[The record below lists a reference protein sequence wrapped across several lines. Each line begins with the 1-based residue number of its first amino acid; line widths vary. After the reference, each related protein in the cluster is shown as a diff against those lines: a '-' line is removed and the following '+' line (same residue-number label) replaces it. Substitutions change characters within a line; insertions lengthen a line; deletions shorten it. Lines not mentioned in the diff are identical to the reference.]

1 MIQLKITGFT
11 NVRAG
16 TLIFDEGSEAA
27 GYASESS
34 YLKYPCDSVA
44 RSQNGAMSSTPV
56 ARPAWILAAT
66 ILGSSLAFIDGTV
79 VNVALPGIQHAL
91 NATVADA
98 QWVVES
104 YALLLAA
111 LILLG
116 GAAGDFY
123 GRRLV
128 FIIGVLLFAAA
139 SAWCGLAPD
148 IRHLIAARAL
158 QGMGGAML
166 VPGSLAIISAAFP
179 MAERGKAIGTW
190 SGFTGIT
197 AAIGPVLG
205 GWLVQ
210 HLSWRWVFFINLP
223 IAAAVVVISLLFV
236 PESCGEGAK
245 RKLDIIGASL
255 ITLGLG
261 LLVFGMIEA
270 PGTGWGNPVAW
281 GTATFGA
288 LAIALFLWR
297 EGRTDASLVPM
308 RLFRSMN
315 FSGANLLTLLLYAA
329 LGALLFFL
337 PYNLIQVQGYT
348 PTQAGAA
355 NLPLILILFFLSRW
369 AGGLVAHYGAKLPL
383 VIGPM
388 IAACGF
394 LLFARPGI
402 GGDYWTTYFPAMIV
416 LGLGMSGVVA
426 PLTTT
431 VMDSVSEHQAGVAS
445 GVNNAVSRVASLL
458 SIAVLGMVAFHVF
471 NHQLADK
478 LDTSKLPAP
487 AKHSVLAQRNRLT
500 QIEPPSGL
508 DTDQEQALKR
518 WVDESFLSGFRW
530 VMVISAGL
538 AILSAF
544 SAWRMIEGNPSRS
557 TKNQ

>member
-1 MIQLKITGFT
+1 MADRPSLH
-11 NVRAG
+11 AG
-16 TLIFDEGSEAA
+16 WVLTAA
-27 GYASESS
+27 
-34 YLKYPCDSVA
+34 
-44 RSQNGAMSSTPV
+44 
-56 ARPAWILAAT
+56 

-79 VNVALPGIQHAL
+79 VNVALPSIQHGL
-91 NATVADA
+91 NATVSGA

-104 YALLLAA
+104 YALFLAA

-123 GRRLV
+123 GRRLL
-128 FIIGVLLFAAA
+128 FLIGVALFAAA
-139 SAWCGLAPD
+139 SAWCGFAPD
-148 IRHLIAARAL
+148 IRYLIVARAL
-158 QGMGGAML
+158 QGVGGAML

-179 MAERGKAIGTW
+179 TDQRGKAIGTW

-223 IAAAVVVISLLFV
+223 IAAAVIVISLLFV
-236 PESCGEGAK
+236 PESCGEAGK
-245 RKLDIIGASL
+245 HKLDIPGALL

-270 PGTGWGNPVAW
+270 PGLGWANPESW
-281 GTATFGA
+281 GTAAAG
-288 LAIALFLWR
+288 IAAMSLFLWR
-297 EGRTDASLVPM
+297 EARTDSPLLPLQ
-308 RLFRSMN
+308 LFRSKN

-369 AGGLVAHYGAKLPL
+369 AGGLVAHYGAKFPL
-383 VIGPM
+383 VIGP
-388 IAACGF
+388 IVAACGF
-394 LLFARPGI
+394 LLFAMPGI
-402 GGDYWTTYFPAMIV
+402 GGNYWTTYFPAMIV

-431 VMDSVSEHQAGVAS
+431 VMDSVREGQAGVAS

-471 NHQLADK
+471 NLQLARR
-478 LDTSKLPAP
+478 LDASTLPP
-487 AKHSVLAQRNRLT
+487 PVKHAVLEQRNRLT
-500 QIEPPSGL
+500 QIEPPKEI
-508 DTDQEQALKR
+508 TAEQQLILR
-518 WVDESFLSGFRW
+518 RSIDEAFLSGFRW
-530 VMVISAGL
+530 VMMISAGL
-538 AILSAF
+538 ALFSAF
-544 SAWRMIEGNPSRS
+544 SAWSMIEGKSRQPA
-557 TKNQ
+557 KAR

>member
-1 MIQLKITGFT
+1 MHRGW
-11 NVRAG
+11 V
-16 TLIFDEGSEAA
+16 
-27 GYASESS
+27 
-34 YLKYPCDSVA
+34 
-44 RSQNGAMSSTPV
+44 
-56 ARPAWILAAT
+56 LAAT

-79 VNVALPGIQHAL
+79 VNVALPSIQHGL
-91 NATVADA
+91 NATVSGA

-104 YALLLAA
+104 YALFLAA

-123 GRRLV
+123 GRRFV
-128 FIIGVLLFAAA
+128 FIIGVSLFAAA
-139 SAWCGLAPD
+139 SAWCGFAPD
-148 IRHLIAARAL
+148 IRHLILARAL
-158 QGMGGAML
+158 QGVGGALL

-179 MAERGKAIGTW
+179 AAERGKAIGTW

-210 HLSWRWVFFINLP
+210 HFSWRWVFFINLP
-223 IAAAVVVISLLFV
+223 IAAAVIMISLLFV
-236 PESCGEGAK
+236 PESCGEGGK
-245 RKLDIIGASL
+245 RKLDLPGAFL

-261 LLVFGMIEA
+261 LVVFGMIEA
-270 PGTGWGNPVAW
+270 PARGWANPETW
-281 GTATFGA
+281 GTSVAGVI
-288 LAIALFLWR
+288 AIGLFLWR
-297 EGRTDASLVPM
+297 EAATDNPLLPL
-308 RLFRSMN
+308 RLFQSRN
-315 FSGANLLTLLLYAA
+315 FTGANLLTLLLYAA

-337 PYNLIQVQGYT
+337 PYNLIQVQGFT

-383 VIGPM
+383 VIGP
-388 IAACGF
+388 IVAACGF
-394 LLFARPGI
+394 LLFATPGI
-402 GGDYWTTYFPAMIV
+402 GGSYWTTYFPAMIV

-431 VMDSVSEHQAGVAS
+431 VMDSVAERQAGVAS

-471 NHQLADK
+471 NTQLAQRLDAVK
-478 LDTSKLPAP
+478 LAAP
-487 AKHSVLAQRNRLT
+487 VKNAVLEQRNRLT
-500 QIEPPSGL
+500 QIEPPKELSS
-508 DTDQEQALKR
+508 DQQQVLKR
-518 WVDESFLSGFRW
+518 SIDESFLSGFRW

-538 AILSAF
+538 ALLSAV
-544 SAWRMIEGNPSRS
+544 SAWSMIAGKPPKGA
-557 TKNQ
+557 KNA

>member
-1 MIQLKITGFT
+1 M
-11 NVRAG
+11 
-16 TLIFDEGSEAA
+16 
-27 GYASESS
+27 
-34 YLKYPCDSVA
+34 KYPCDSFVHSDTVA
-44 RSQNGAMSSTPV
+44 TASVPAVRGAWVLV
-56 ARPAWILAAT
+56 AA

-79 VNVALPGIQHAL
+79 VNVALPSIQHGL
-91 NATVADA
+91 NATVSGA

-104 YALLLAA
+104 YALFLAA

-116 GAAGDFY
+116 GAAGDLY
-123 GRRLV
+123 RRRLI
-128 FIIGVLLFAAA
+128 FIIGVSLFAAT
-139 SAWCGLAPD
+139 SAWCGFAPD
-148 IRHLIAARAL
+148 IRHLIFARAL
-158 QGMGGAML
+158 QGVGGAML

-179 MAERGKAIGTW
+179 TDQRGKAIGTW

-223 IAAAVVVISLLFV
+223 IAVAVIAISFLFV
-236 PESCGEGAK
+236 PESCGESAN
-245 RKLDIIGASL
+245 RKLDISGASL

-270 PGTGWGNPVAW
+270 PGLGWRNPESW
-281 GTATFGA
+281 GTAAVGIA
-288 LAIALFLWR
+288 AIGLFLWR
-297 EGRTDASLVPM
+297 EARADTPLLPL

-369 AGGLVAHYGAKLPL
+369 AGGLVARYGAKLPL
-383 VIGPM
+383 MIGP
-388 IAACGF
+388 IVAACGF

-402 GGDYWTTYFPAMIV
+402 GGNYWTTYFPAMVV

-471 NHQLADK
+471 NDQLTDK
-478 LDTSKLPAP
+478 LNASWLPGP
-487 AKHSVLAQRNRLT
+487 MKQTVLEQRNRLT
-500 QIEPPSGL
+500 QIEAPNGL
-508 DTDQEQALKR
+508 NSDQRQVLKR
-518 WVDESFLSGFRW
+518 SIDESFLSGFRW
-530 VMVISAGL
+530 VMCISAGL
-538 AILSAF
+538 ALLSAV
-544 SAWRMIEGNPSRS
+544 SAWTMIDGKSQRP
-557 TKNQ
+557 TKNM

>member
-1 MIQLKITGFT
+1 
-11 NVRAG
+11 
-16 TLIFDEGSEAA
+16 
-27 GYASESS
+27 
-34 YLKYPCDSVA
+34 LKYPCESFA
-44 RSQNGAMSSTPV
+44 HSESGSIASGPTLHGG
-56 ARPAWILAAT
+56 WILASA

-79 VNVALPGIQHAL
+79 VNVALPSIQHGL
-91 NATVADA
+91 NATVSGA

-104 YALLLAA
+104 YALFLAA

-116 GAAGDFY
+116 GAAGDLY
-123 GRRLV
+123 GRRLI
-128 FIIGVLLFAAA
+128 FIIGVSLFAAT
-139 SAWCGLAPD
+139 SAWCGFAPD
-148 IRHLIAARAL
+148 IRHLIFARAL
-158 QGMGGAML
+158 QGVGGAML

-179 MAERGKAIGTW
+179 TDQRGKAIGTW

-223 IAAAVVVISLLFV
+223 IAVAVIAISFLFV
-236 PESCGEGAK
+236 PESCGESAN
-245 RKLDIIGASL
+245 RKLDISGASL

-270 PGTGWGNPVAW
+270 PGLGWRNPESW
-281 GTATFGA
+281 GTAAVGIA
-288 LAIALFLWR
+288 AIGLFLWR
-297 EGRTDASLVPM
+297 EARADTPLLPL

-369 AGGLVAHYGAKLPL
+369 AGGLVARYGAKLPL
-383 VIGPM
+383 MIGP
-388 IAACGF
+388 IVAACGF

-402 GGDYWTTYFPAMIV
+402 GGNYWTTYFPAMVV

-471 NHQLADK
+471 NDQLTDK
-478 LDTSKLPAP
+478 LNASGLPGP
-487 AKHSVLAQRNRLT
+487 MKQTVLEQRNRLT
-500 QIEPPSGL
+500 QIEAPNGL
-508 DTDQEQALKR
+508 NSDQQQVLKR
-518 WVDESFLSGFRW
+518 SIDESFLSGFRW
-530 VMVISAGL
+530 VMCISAGL
-538 AILSAF
+538 ALLSAV
-544 SAWRMIEGNPSRS
+544 SAWTMIEGKSQRP
-557 TKNQ
+557 TKNM

>member
-1 MIQLKITGFT
+1 
-11 NVRAG
+11 
-16 TLIFDEGSEAA
+16 
-27 GYASESS
+27 
-34 YLKYPCDSVA
+34 LKYPCDSLA
-44 RSQNGAMSSTPV
+44 RSETLAM
-56 ARPAWILAAT
+56 ADRPSLRAGWVLTAA

-79 VNVALPGIQHAL
+79 VNVALPSIQHAL
-91 NATVADA
+91 NATVSGA

-128 FIIGVLLFAAA
+128 FTIGVFLFAAA
-139 SAWCGLAPD
+139 SAWCGFAPD
-148 IRHLIAARAL
+148 IRHLILARAL
-158 QGMGGAML
+158 QGVGGAML
-166 VPGSLAIISAAFP
+166 VPGSLAIISATFP
-179 MAERGKAIGTW
+179 TAQRGKAIGTW

-223 IAAAVVVISLLFV
+223 IAAAVIVISLFFV
-236 PESCGEGAK
+236 PESCGEGGK
-245 RKLDIIGASL
+245 RKLDLPGALL

-270 PGTGWGNPVAW
+270 PGRGWSNPVTW
-281 GTATFGA
+281 GTAAAGIA
-288 LAIALFLWR
+288 AIGLFLWR
-297 EGRTDASLVPM
+297 ESRTDSPLLPLQ
-308 RLFRSMN
+308 LFHSKN

-383 VIGPM
+383 VIGP
-388 IAACGF
+388 IVAACGF
-394 LLFARPGI
+394 LLFAKPGI
-402 GGDYWTTYFPAMIV
+402 GGSYWTTYFPAMVV

-431 VMDSVSEHQAGVAS
+431 VMDSVNEGQAGVAS

-471 NHQLADK
+471 NNQLAEK
-478 LDTSKLPAP
+478 LNVSKLSTPVQHA
-487 AKHSVLAQRNRLT
+487 VLEQRSRLT
-500 QIEPPSGL
+500 QIELPKGL
-508 DTDQEQALKR
+508 NNDQQQVLKHSI
-518 WVDESFLSGFRW
+518 DESFLSGFRW
-530 VMVISAGL
+530 VMFISAGL
-538 AILSAF
+538 ALLSAL
-544 SAWRMIEGNPSRS
+544 SAWSMIEGNPSK
-557 TKNQ
+557 TAKNL

>member
-1 MIQLKITGFT
+1 M
-11 NVRAG
+11 
-16 TLIFDEGSEAA
+16 
-27 GYASESS
+27 
-34 YLKYPCDSVA
+34 
-44 RSQNGAMSSTPV
+44 
-56 ARPAWILAAT
+56 
-66 ILGSSLAFIDGTV
+66 AFIDGTV

-91 NATVADA
+91 HATVSGA

-104 YALLLAA
+104 YALFLAA

-116 GAAGDFY
+116 GAAGDYY
-123 GRRLV
+123 GRRFV
-128 FIIGVLLFAAA
+128 FTIGVILFAAA
-139 SAWCGLAPD
+139 SAWCGFAPD
-148 IRHLIAARAL
+148 IRHLIMARAL
-158 QGMGGAML
+158 QGVGGAML
-166 VPGSLAIISAAFP
+166 VPGSLAIISATFP
-179 MAERGKAIGTW
+179 ADQRGKAIGTW

-223 IAAAVVVISLLFV
+223 IAGAVIAISLLFV
-236 PESCGEGAK
+236 PESCGDRGK
-245 RKLDIIGASL
+245 HKLDFPGAFL

-270 PGTGWGNPVAW
+270 PGLGWRNPIAW
-281 GTATFGA
+281 GTAALGA
-288 LAIALFLWR
+288 VTIALFLRW
-297 EGRTDASLVPM
+297 ESRTEAPLVPL

-337 PYNLIQVQGYT
+337 PYNLIQVQGYS

-369 AGGLVAHYGAKLPL
+369 AGGLVAHYGARLPL
-383 VIGPM
+383 VIGPFV
-388 IAACGF
+388 AALGF
-394 LLFARPGI
+394 LLFAKPSI
-402 GGDYWTTYFPAMIV
+402 GGSYWTTYFPAMFV

-431 VMDSVSEHQAGVAS
+431 VMGSVSERQAGVAS
-445 GVNNAVSRVASLL
+445 GINNAVSRVASLL

-471 NHQLADK
+471 DTQLERQ
-478 LDTSKLPAP
+478 LNSMNLAP
-487 AKHSVLAQRNRLT
+487 SMKHSVLEQRSRLT
-500 QIEPPSGL
+500 QIEPPRDLNAG
-508 DTDQEQALKR
+508 QQNALKQSI
-518 WVDESFLSGFRW
+518 DESFLSGFRW

-538 AILSAF
+538 ALFSALSAWAMIDGNSSQ
-544 SAWRMIEGNPSRS
+544 SA
-557 TKNQ
+557 KNA

>member
-1 MIQLKITGFT
+1 MPS
-11 NVRAG
+11 A
-16 TLIFDEGSEAA
+16 
-27 GYASESS
+27 
-34 YLKYPCDSVA
+34 
-44 RSQNGAMSSTPV
+44 PV
-56 ARPAWILAAT
+56 ARPGWILAAT
-66 ILGSSLAFIDGTV
+66 ILGTSLAFIDGTV
-79 VNVALPGIQHAL
+79 VNVALPSIQHAL
-91 NATVADA
+91 NATVAGA

-104 YALLLAA
+104 YALFLAA

-139 SAWCGLAPD
+139 SAWCGFAPD
-148 IRHLIAARAL
+148 IRHLIASRAL
-158 QGMGGAML
+158 QGVGGAML
-166 VPGSLAIISAAFP
+166 VPGSLAIISATFP
-179 MAERGKAIGTW
+179 ADQRGKVIGTW

-210 HLSWRWVFFINLP
+210 HFSWRWVFFINLP
-223 IAAAVVVISLLFV
+223 IAAAVIVISLLFV
-236 PESCGEGAK
+236 PESCGEGGK
-245 RKLDIIGASL
+245 RKLDIPGALL

-261 LLVFGMIEA
+261 LLVFSMIEA
-270 PGTGWGNPVAW
+270 PGTGWRNPVAW
-281 GTATFGA
+281 GTATFGL

-297 EGRTDASLVPM
+297 EDRTDTPLVPM

-383 VIGPM
+383 VVGP
-388 IAACGF
+388 IVAACGF
-394 LLFARPGI
+394 LLFAKPDISGN
-402 GGDYWTTYFPAMIV
+402 YWTTYFPAMIV

-431 VMDSVSEHQAGVAS
+431 VMNSVNERQAGVAS

-458 SIAVLGMVAFHVF
+458 SIAILGMVAFHVF
-471 NHQLADK
+471 NHQLAAK
-478 LDTSKLPAP
+478 LDASKLLAP
-487 AKHSVLAQRNRLT
+487 IKHAVLEQRNRLT
-500 QIEPPSGL
+500 QIEPPKGL
-508 DTDQEQALKR
+508 DTAQEQALKR
-518 WVDESFLSGFRW
+518 SIDESFLSGFRW
-530 VMVISAGL
+530 VMLISAGL
-538 AILSAF
+538 ALLSAF
-544 SAWRMIEGNPSRS
+544 SAWSMIGGNPP
-557 TKNQ
+557 KPAKKP

>member
-1 MIQLKITGFT
+1 ML
-11 NVRAG
+11 
-16 TLIFDEGSEAA
+16 
-27 GYASESS
+27 
-34 YLKYPCDSVA
+34 SV
-44 RSQNGAMSSTPV
+44 PV
-56 ARPAWILAAT
+56 VRPAWVLAVT

-79 VNVALPGIQHAL
+79 VNVALPSIQHAL
-91 NATVADA
+91 RATVADA

-104 YALLLAA
+104 YALFLAA

-128 FIIGVLLFAAA
+128 FLIGVFLFAAA
-139 SAWCGLAPD
+139 SAWCGFAPD
-148 IRHLIAARAL
+148 IRHLIGARAL
-158 QGMGGAML
+158 QGVGGAML

-179 MAERGKAIGTW
+179 TDQRGKAIGTW

-210 HLSWRWVFFINLP
+210 HFSWRWVFFINLP
-223 IAAAVVVISLLFV
+223 IAVAVIAISFLFV
-236 PESCGEGAK
+236 PESCGESGNH
-245 RKLDIIGASL
+245 KLDIPGASL

-270 PGTGWGNPVAW
+270 PGLGWTNPVTW
-281 GTATFGA
+281 GTTAAGV
-288 LAIALFLWR
+288 IASAVFLWR
-297 EGRTDASLVPM
+297 EAHADSPLLPLQ
-308 RLFRSMN
+308 LFHSKN

-383 VIGPM
+383 VIGP
-388 IAACGF
+388 IVAAIGF

-402 GGDYWTTYFPAMIV
+402 GGSYWTTYFPAMVV

-431 VMDSVSEHQAGVAS
+431 VMDSVSEGQAGVAS

-478 LDTSKLPAP
+478 LDASNLPVP
-487 AKHSVLAQRNRLT
+487 IKHAVLEQRNRLT
-500 QIEPPSGL
+500 QIEPPKGL
-508 DTDQEQALKR
+508 DVNQEQALKR
-518 WVDESFLSGFRW
+518 SINESFLSAFRW
-530 VMVISAGL
+530 VMCISAGL
-538 AILSAF
+538 VLLSAV
-544 SAWRMIEGNPSRS
+544 SAWSMIGASRDKS
-557 TKNQ
+557 RRLAETPICK

>member
-1 MIQLKITGFT
+1 MATGP
-11 NVRAG
+11 
-16 TLIFDEGSEAA
+16 AA
-27 GYASESS
+27 RG
-34 YLKYPCDSVA
+34 
-44 RSQNGAMSSTPV
+44 G
-56 ARPAWILAAT
+56 WILAAA
-66 ILGSSLAFIDGTV
+66 ILGSSMAFIDGTV
-79 VNVALPGIQHAL
+79 VNVALPSIQHTL
-91 NATVADA
+91 HATVSGA

-104 YALLLAA
+104 YALFLAA

-128 FIIGVLLFAAA
+128 FAIGVFLFAAA
-139 SAWCGLAPD
+139 SAWCGFAPD
-148 IRHLIAARAL
+148 IRHLITARAL
-158 QGMGGAML
+158 QGVGGAML

-179 MAERGKAIGTW
+179 ADQRGKAIGTW

-223 IAAAVVVISLLFV
+223 LAVAVIAISFLFV
-236 PESCGEGAK
+236 PESCGERGK
-245 RKLDIIGASL
+245 HKLDLAGALL

-270 PGTGWGNPVAW
+270 PGFGWRNPIAW
-281 GTATFGA
+281 GTAALGA
-288 LAIALFLWR
+288 VTIALFLRW
-297 EGRTDASLVPM
+297 ESIAEAPLVPL

-337 PYNLIQVQGYT
+337 PYNLIQVQGYS

-369 AGGLVAHYGAKLPL
+369 AGGLVARYGARLPL
-383 VIGPM
+383 VIGPLV
-388 IAACGF
+388 AALGF
-394 LLFARPGI
+394 LLFARPGV
-402 GGDYWTTYFPAMIV
+402 GGSYWSTYFPAMIV

-431 VMDSVSEHQAGVAS
+431 VMGSVSERQAGVAS
-445 GVNNAVSRVASLL
+445 GVNNAVSRIASLL

-471 NHQLADK
+471 DVQLE
-478 LDTSKLPAP
+478 LRLNSTSLPAS
-487 AKHSVLAQRNRLT
+487 AKHSIMEQRSRLT
-500 QIEPPSGL
+500 QIEPPRDL
-508 DTDQEQALKR
+508 NTDQRQALKR
-518 WVDESFLSGFRW
+518 SIDESFLSGFRW

-538 AILSAF
+538 ALFSALSAGAMIDGKSSG
-544 SAWRMIEGNPSRS
+544 SAKS
-557 TKNQ
+557 

>member
-1 MIQLKITGFT
+1 MPS
-11 NVRAG
+11 A
-16 TLIFDEGSEAA
+16 
-27 GYASESS
+27 
-34 YLKYPCDSVA
+34 PVA
-44 RSQNGAMSSTPV
+44 RSGWV
-56 ARPAWILAAT
+56 LAAT

-79 VNVALPGIQHAL
+79 VNVALPSIQRAL
-91 NATVADA
+91 NATVSDA

-104 YALLLAA
+104 YALFLAA

-116 GAAGDFY
+116 GAMGDFY

-128 FIIGVLLFAAA
+128 FTIGVFLFAAA
-139 SAWCGLAPD
+139 SAWCGFAPD

-158 QGMGGAML
+158 QGVGGAML

-179 MAERGKAIGTW
+179 TAERGKAIGTW

-210 HLSWRWVFFINLP
+210 HFSWRWVFFINLP
-223 IAAAVVVISLLFV
+223 IAATVIMISLLFV
-236 PESCGEGAK
+236 PESCGERGK
-245 RKLDIIGASL
+245 HKLDLSGAFL

-261 LLVFGMIEA
+261 LVVFGMIEA
-270 PGTGWGNPVAW
+270 PGRGWTNPETW
-281 GTATFGA
+281 GTATAGVI
-288 LAIALFLWR
+288 AIGLFLWR
-297 EGRTDASLVPM
+297 EAATDTPLLPLQ
-308 RLFRSMN
+308 LFQSRN

-337 PYNLIQVQGYT
+337 PYNLIQLQGYT

-369 AGGLVAHYGAKLPL
+369 AGGLVARYGAKLPL

-394 LLFARPGI
+394 LLFAKPGI

-416 LGLGMSGVVA
+416 LGLGMSLVVA

-431 VMDSVSEHQAGVAS
+431 VMDSVRERKAGVAS

-471 NHQLADK
+471 NNQLADK
-478 LDTSKLPAP
+478 LDASKLSAP
-487 AKHSVLAQRNRLT
+487 VRHAVLEQRNRLT
-500 QIEPPSGL
+500 QIEPPKGL
-508 DTDQEQALKR
+508 DTDQEQALKT
-518 WVDESFLSGFRW
+518 WIDESFLSGFRW
-530 VMVISAGL
+530 VMCISAGL

-544 SAWRMIEGNPSRS
+544 SAWSMIAGNP
-557 TKNQ
+557 TKPAKNL

>member
-1 MIQLKITGFT
+1 VHRGW
-11 NVRAG
+11 V
-16 TLIFDEGSEAA
+16 
-27 GYASESS
+27 
-34 YLKYPCDSVA
+34 
-44 RSQNGAMSSTPV
+44 
-56 ARPAWILAAT
+56 LAAT

-79 VNVALPGIQHAL
+79 VNVALPSIQHGL
-91 NATVADA
+91 NATVSGA

-104 YALLLAA
+104 YALFLAA

-123 GRRLV
+123 GRRFV
-128 FIIGVLLFAAA
+128 FIIGVSLFAAA
-139 SAWCGLAPD
+139 SAWCGFAPD
-148 IRHLIAARAL
+148 IRHLILARAL
-158 QGMGGAML
+158 QGVGGALL

-179 MAERGKAIGTW
+179 TAQRGKAIGTW

-210 HLSWRWVFFINLP
+210 HFSWRWVFFINLP
-223 IAAAVVVISLLFV
+223 IAAAVIMISLLFV
-236 PESCGEGAK
+236 PESCGEGGK
-245 RKLDIIGASL
+245 QKLDLPGAFL

-261 LLVFGMIEA
+261 LVVFGMIEA
-270 PGTGWGNPVAW
+270 PARGWANPETW
-281 GTATFGA
+281 GTSVAGVI
-288 LAIALFLWR
+288 AIGLFLWR
-297 EGRTDASLVPM
+297 EAATDNPLLPL
-308 RLFRSMN
+308 RLFQSRN
-315 FSGANLLTLLLYAA
+315 FTGANLLTLLLYAA

-337 PYNLIQVQGYT
+337 PYNLIQVQGFT

-383 VIGPM
+383 VIGPI

-394 LLFARPGI
+394 LLFATPGI
-402 GGDYWTTYFPAMIV
+402 GGSYWTTYFPAMIV

-431 VMDSVSEHQAGVAS
+431 VMDSVAERQAGVAS

-471 NHQLADK
+471 NTQLAQRLDAVK
-478 LDTSKLPAP
+478 LTAP
-487 AKHSVLAQRNRLT
+487 AKNAVLEQRNRLT
-500 QIEPPSGL
+500 QIEPPKELSS
-508 DTDQEQALKR
+508 DQQQELKR
-518 WVDESFLSGFRW
+518 SIDESFLSGFRW

-538 AILSAF
+538 ALLSAV
-544 SAWRMIEGNPSRS
+544 SAWSMIAGKPPKAA
-557 TKNQ
+557 KNA

>member
-1 MIQLKITGFT
+1 MHSATGVSASGPT
-11 NVRAG
+11 VYG
-16 TLIFDEGSEAA
+16 GWVLTAA
-27 GYASESS
+27 
-34 YLKYPCDSVA
+34 
-44 RSQNGAMSSTPV
+44 
-56 ARPAWILAAT
+56 

-79 VNVALPGIQHAL
+79 VNVALPGIQYGL
-91 NATVADA
+91 NTTVSGV

-104 YALLLAA
+104 YALFLAA

-116 GAAGDFY
+116 GVAGDLY

-128 FIIGVLLFAAA
+128 FIIGVALFAVA
-139 SAWCGLAPD
+139 SAWCGFAPD
-148 IRHLIAARAL
+148 IRHLIAARSW
-158 QGMGGAML
+158 QGVGGAML

-179 MAERGKAIGTW
+179 TAQRGKAIGTW

-210 HLSWRWVFFINLP
+210 HFSWRWVFFINLP
-223 IAAAVVVISLLFV
+223 IAAAVIVISLLFV
-236 PESCGEGAK
+236 PESCGEGGK
-245 RKLDIIGASL
+245 HKLDLSGAFL

-270 PGTGWGNPVAW
+270 PGLGWTNPESW
-281 GTATFGA
+281 GTTTAGVF
-288 LAIALFLWR
+288 AIGVFLWR
-297 EGRTDASLVPM
+297 EAHADSPLLPLQ
-308 RLFRSMN
+308 LFQSKD

-383 VIGPM
+383 VIGPVV
-388 IAACGF
+388 AACGF
-394 LLFARPGI
+394 LMFAKPGI
-402 GGDYWTTYFPAMIV
+402 GGNYWTTYFPAMIV

-431 VMDSVSEHQAGVAS
+431 VMDSVNERQAGVAS

-471 NHQLADK
+471 NGQLADK
-478 LDTSKLPAP
+478 LNASKLPDSV
-487 AKHSVLAQRNRLT
+487 KQSVLEQRNRLT
-500 QIEPPSGL
+500 QIEAPKGL
-508 DTDQEQALKR
+508 NIDQQQALKR
-518 WVDESFLSGFRW
+518 SIDESFLRGFRW
-530 VMVISAGL
+530 VMVISAAL
-538 AILSAF
+538 ALLSAV
-544 SAWRMIEGNPSRS
+544 SALSMIEGKSRPAE
-557 TKNQ
+557 NV

>member
-1 MIQLKITGFT
+1 MHRGW
-11 NVRAG
+11 V
-16 TLIFDEGSEAA
+16 
-27 GYASESS
+27 
-34 YLKYPCDSVA
+34 
-44 RSQNGAMSSTPV
+44 
-56 ARPAWILAAT
+56 LAAT

-79 VNVALPGIQHAL
+79 VNVALPSIQHGL
-91 NATVADA
+91 NATVSGA

-104 YALLLAA
+104 YALFLAA

-116 GAAGDFY
+116 GAAGDIY
-123 GRRLV
+123 GRRFV
-128 FIIGVLLFAAA
+128 FIIGVSLFAAA
-139 SAWCGLAPD
+139 SAWCGFAPD
-148 IRHLIAARAL
+148 IRHLILARAL
-158 QGMGGAML
+158 QGVGGALL

-179 MAERGKAIGTW
+179 AAERGKAIGTW

-210 HLSWRWVFFINLP
+210 HFSWRWVFFINLP
-223 IAAAVVVISLLFV
+223 IAAAVIMISLLFV
-236 PESCGEGAK
+236 PESCGEGGK
-245 RKLDIIGASL
+245 RRLDLPGAFL

-270 PGTGWGNPVAW
+270 PARGWANPETW
-281 GTATFGA
+281 GTSVAGVI
-288 LAIALFLWR
+288 AIGLFLWR
-297 EGRTDASLVPM
+297 EAATDNPLLPL
-308 RLFRSMN
+308 RLFQSRN
-315 FSGANLLTLLLYAA
+315 FTGANLLTLLLYAA

-337 PYNLIQVQGYT
+337 PYNLIQVQGFT

-383 VIGPM
+383 VIGP
-388 IAACGF
+388 IVAACGF
-394 LLFARPGI
+394 LLFATPGI
-402 GGDYWTTYFPAMIV
+402 GGSYWTTYFPAMIV

-431 VMDSVSEHQAGVAS
+431 VMDSVAERQAGVAS

-471 NHQLADK
+471 NTQLAQRLDAVK
-478 LDTSKLPAP
+478 LAAP
-487 AKHSVLAQRNRLT
+487 VKNAVLEQRNRLT
-500 QIEPPSGL
+500 QIEPPKELSS
-508 DTDQEQALKR
+508 DQQQVLKR
-518 WVDESFLSGFRW
+518 SIDESFLAGFRW

-538 AILSAF
+538 ALLSAI
-544 SAWRMIEGNPSRS
+544 SAWSMISGKPPKPAKSV
-557 TKNQ
+557 

>member
-1 MIQLKITGFT
+1 
-11 NVRAG
+11 
-16 TLIFDEGSEAA
+16 
-27 GYASESS
+27 
-34 YLKYPCDSVA
+34 
-44 RSQNGAMSSTPV
+44 
-56 ARPAWILAAT
+56 
-66 ILGSSLAFIDGTV
+66 LAFIDGTV
-79 VNVALPGIQHAL
+79 VNVALPSIQHAL
-91 NATVADA
+91 NAKVSDA

-104 YALLLAA
+104 YALFLAA

-123 GRRLV
+123 GRRLI
-128 FIIGVLLFAAA
+128 FTIGVFLFAAA
-139 SAWCGLAPD
+139 SAWCGFAPD

-158 QGMGGAML
+158 QGVGGAML

-179 MAERGKAIGTW
+179 TAQRGKAIGTW

-210 HLSWRWVFFINLP
+210 HFSWRWVFFINLP
-223 IAAAVVVISLLFV
+223 IAAAVIAISFLFV
-236 PESCGEGAK
+236 PESCGESENH
-245 RKLDIIGASL
+245 KLDIPGAFL

-261 LLVFGMIEA
+261 LLVFAMIEA
-270 PGTGWGNPVAW
+270 PSRGWTNPVAW
-281 GTATFGA
+281 GTATVGV
-288 LAIALFLWR
+288 LATANFLWR
-297 EGRTDASLVPM
+297 EARTGSPLVPL

-355 NLPLILILFFLSRW
+355 NLPLILILFVLSRW
-369 AGGLVAHYGAKLPL
+369 AGSLVARYGAKLPL
-383 VIGPM
+383 VIGP
-388 IAACGF
+388 IVAACGF
-394 LLFARPGI
+394 LLFAKSGI
-402 GGDYWTTYFPAMIV
+402 GGNYWETYFPAMVV

-445 GVNNAVSRVASLL
+445 GINNSVSRVASLL

-471 NHQLADK
+471 NDQLAQK
-478 LDTSKLPAP
+478 LDASKLSTPMQ
-487 AKHSVLAQRNRLT
+487 HTVLEQRNRLT
-500 QIEPPSGL
+500 QIEPPEGL
-508 DTDQEQALKR
+508 NNDQQQVLKR
-518 WVDESFLSGFRW
+518 SIDESFLSGFRW
-530 VMVISAGL
+530 VMAISAG
-538 AILSAF
+538 SALF
-544 SAWRMIEGNPSRS
+544 SAVSAWGMIEGKRPSS
-557 TKNQ
+557 TKNM

>member
-1 MIQLKITGFT
+1 
-11 NVRAG
+11 
-16 TLIFDEGSEAA
+16 
-27 GYASESS
+27 
-34 YLKYPCDSVA
+34 
-44 RSQNGAMSSTPV
+44 
-56 ARPAWILAAT
+56 
-66 ILGSSLAFIDGTV
+66 
-79 VNVALPGIQHAL
+79 VNVALPSIQHGL
-91 NATVADA
+91 HATVSGA

-104 YALLLAA
+104 YALFLAA

-123 GRRLV
+123 GRRLIFTAGV
-128 FIIGVLLFAAA
+128 FFFAAA
-139 SAWCGLAPD
+139 SAWCGFAPD
-148 IRHLIAARAL
+148 IRHLVAARAL
-158 QGMGGAML
+158 QGVGGAML

-179 MAERGKAIGTW
+179 TDQRGKAIGTW

-210 HLSWRWVFFINLP
+210 HFSWRWVFFINLP
-223 IAAAVVVISLLFV
+223 IAVAVIAISFLFV
-236 PESCGEGAK
+236 PESCGESENH
-245 RKLDIIGASL
+245 KLDMPGAFL

-270 PGTGWGNPVAW
+270 PGLGWRNLESW
-281 GTATFGA
+281 GTAAAGA
-288 LAIALFLWR
+288 AAIGLFLWR
-297 EGRTDASLVPM
+297 EARADTPLLPLQ
-308 RLFRSMN
+308 LFQSRN

-355 NLPLILILFFLSRW
+355 NLPFILILFFLSRW
-369 AGGLVAHYGAKLPL
+369 AGGLVARYGAKLPL
-383 VIGPM
+383 VIGPTV
-388 IAACGF
+388 AACGF
-394 LLFARPGI
+394 LLFAKPDI
-402 GGDYWTTYFPAMIV
+402 GGNYWATYFPAMVV

-471 NHQLADK
+471 NDQLTDK
-478 LDTSKLPAP
+478 LNASGLPGP
-487 AKHSVLAQRNRLT
+487 MKQTVLEQRNRLT
-500 QIEPPSGL
+500 QIEAPNGL
-508 DTDQEQALKR
+508 NSDQQQVLKR
-518 WVDESFLSGFRW
+518 SIDESFLSGFRW
-530 VMVISAGL
+530 VMCISAGL
-538 AILSAF
+538 ALLSAV
-544 SAWRMIEGNPSRS
+544 SAWTMIEGKSQRP
-557 TKNQ
+557 TKNM

>member
-1 MIQLKITGFT
+1 MPS
-11 NVRAG
+11 A
-16 TLIFDEGSEAA
+16 
-27 GYASESS
+27 
-34 YLKYPCDSVA
+34 
-44 RSQNGAMSSTPV
+44 PV
-56 ARPAWILAAT
+56 ARPGWILAAT
-66 ILGSSLAFIDGTV
+66 ILGTSLAFIDGTV
-79 VNVALPGIQHAL
+79 VNVALPSIQHAL
-91 NATVADA
+91 NATVAGA

-104 YALLLAA
+104 YALFLAA

-139 SAWCGLAPD
+139 SAWCGFAPD
-148 IRHLIAARAL
+148 IRHLIASRAL
-158 QGMGGAML
+158 QGVGGAML
-166 VPGSLAIISAAFP
+166 VPGSLAIISATFP
-179 MAERGKAIGTW
+179 ADQRGKVIGTW

-210 HLSWRWVFFINLP
+210 HFSWRWVFFINLP
-223 IAAAVVVISLLFV
+223 IAAAVIVISLLFV
-236 PESCGEGAK
+236 PESCGEGGK
-245 RKLDIIGASL
+245 RKLDIPGALL

-261 LLVFGMIEA
+261 LLVFSMIEA
-270 PGTGWGNPVAW
+270 PGTGWRNPVAW
-281 GTATFGA
+281 GTATFGL

-297 EGRTDASLVPM
+297 EDRTDTPLVPM

-383 VIGPM
+383 VVGP
-388 IAACGF
+388 IVAACGF
-394 LLFARPGI
+394 LLFAKPDISGN
-402 GGDYWTTYFPAMIV
+402 YWTTYFPAMIV

-431 VMDSVSEHQAGVAS
+431 VMNSVNERQAGVAS

-458 SIAVLGMVAFHVF
+458 SIAILGMVAFHVF
-471 NHQLADK
+471 NHQLAAK
-478 LDTSKLPAP
+478 LDASKLLAP
-487 AKHSVLAQRNRLT
+487 IKHAVLEQRNRLT
-500 QIEPPSGL
+500 QIEPPKGL
-508 DTDQEQALKR
+508 DTAQEQALKR
-518 WVDESFLSGFRW
+518 SIDESFLSGFRW
-530 VMVISAGL
+530 VMLISAGL

-544 SAWRMIEGNPSRS
+544 SAWSMIEGNPS
-557 TKNQ
+557 KPAKKP

>member
-1 MIQLKITGFT
+1 
-11 NVRAG
+11 
-16 TLIFDEGSEAA
+16 
-27 GYASESS
+27 
-34 YLKYPCDSVA
+34 LKYPCDSVH
-44 RSQNGAMSSTPV
+44 SETGAIASGPKVRTGWVLV
-56 ARPAWILAAT
+56 AA

-79 VNVALPGIQHAL
+79 VNVALPSIQRAL

-104 YALLLAA
+104 YALFLAA

-123 GRRLV
+123 GRRLIFILGV
-128 FIIGVLLFAAA
+128 FLFAAA
-139 SAWCGLAPD
+139 SAWCGFAPD
-148 IRHLIAARAL
+148 MRHLIAARAL
-158 QGMGGAML
+158 QGVGGAML

-179 MAERGKAIGTW
+179 AAQRGKAIGTW

-210 HLSWRWVFFINLP
+210 HFSWRWVFFINLP
-223 IAAAVVVISLLFV
+223 IAAAVIVISLLFV
-236 PESCGEGAK
+236 PESCGESGT
-245 RKLDIIGASL
+245 RKLDIPGAFL
-255 ITLGLG
+255 VTLGLG

-270 PGTGWGNPVAW
+270 PGLGWTNPVAW
-281 GTATFGA
+281 GSATAGVF
-288 LAIALFLWR
+288 AIAVFLWR
-297 EGRTDASLVPM
+297 EARTDAPLLPLQ
-308 RLFRSMN
+308 LFRSMN

-337 PYNLIQVQGYT
+337 PYNLIQIQGYT

-383 VIGPM
+383 VIGP
-388 IAACGF
+388 IVAAGGF
-394 LLFARPGI
+394 LLFARTGI
-402 GGDYWTTYFPAMIV
+402 GGNYWTTFFPAMIV
-416 LGLGMSGVVA
+416 LGLGMSLVVA

-431 VMDSVSEHQAGVAS
+431 VMDSVSERQAGVAS

-471 NHQLADK
+471 NAQLESRLNAA
-478 LDTSKLPAP
+478 KLPEP
-487 AKHSVLAQRNRLT
+487 VKHAVLEQRNRLT
-500 QIEPPSGL
+500 QIEPPRGL
-508 DTDQEQALKR
+508 NTDQQKELKR
-518 WVDESFLSGFRW
+518 SIDESFLAAFRS

-538 AILSAF
+538 AFLSAV
-544 SAWRMIEGNPSRS
+544 SAWSMIQGKPQ
-557 TKNQ
+557 KP

>member
-1 MIQLKITGFT
+1 LTEKSGQLHTFS
-11 NVRAG
+11 
-16 TLIFDEGSEAA
+16 GSEH
-27 GYASESS
+27 
-34 YLKYPCDSVA
+34 LKYPCDS
-44 RSQNGAMSSTPV
+44 PV
-56 ARPAWILAAT
+56 HSEPAATTSALKVRTNWVLAAT

-79 VNVALPGIQHAL
+79 VNVALPSIQHAL

-104 YALLLAA
+104 YALFLSA

-128 FIIGVLLFAAA
+128 FTIGVFLFAAA
-139 SAWCGLAPD
+139 SAGCGFAPD
-148 IRHLIAARAL
+148 IRYLIAARAL
-158 QGMGGAML
+158 QGVGGAML

-179 MAERGKAIGTW
+179 AAQRGKAIGTW

-223 IAAAVVVISLLFV
+223 IAAAVIAICLLFV
-236 PESCGEGAK
+236 PESCGESGK
-245 RKLDIIGASL
+245 RKLDIPGAFL

-270 PGTGWGNPVAW
+270 PGLGWTNPETW
-281 GTATFGA
+281 GTATAGA
-288 LAIALFLWR
+288 VAIGLFLWR
-297 EGRTDASLVPM
+297 EARTDSPLLPL
-308 RLFRSMN
+308 RLFSSMN

-337 PYNLIQVQGYT
+337 PYNLIQVQGYS

-355 NLPLILILFFLSRW
+355 NLPLILVLFFLSRW
-369 AGGLVAHYGAKLPL
+369 AGGLVARHGAKFPL
-383 VIGPM
+383 VIGPLV
-388 IAACGF
+388 AAFGF
-394 LLFARPGI
+394 LLFAKPGI
-402 GGDYWTTYFPAMIV
+402 GGNYWTTYFPAMLV

-431 VMDSVSEHQAGVAS
+431 VMGSVSERQAGVAS
-445 GVNNAVSRVASLL
+445 GINNAVSRVASLL

-471 NHQLADK
+471 DMQLERQLNLAN
-478 LDTSKLPAP
+478 LPASM
-487 AKHSVLAQRNRLT
+487 KHSVLEQRSRLT
-500 QIEPPSGL
+500 QIEPPGDL
-508 DTDQEQALKR
+508 NADQQHALKR
-518 WVDESFLSGFRW
+518 SIDESFLSGFRW

-538 AILSAF
+538 ALF
-544 SAWRMIEGNPSRS
+544 SAVSALALIDGKSRQPA
-557 TKNQ
+557 TNTRARAG